1 MGTNRDTYSHL
12 VIKNIEIT
20 FDLIPCLATVGENVG
35 FGAFDGEEVGSRDG
49 DDDDTDDR
57 VNDIYKAATAYYQ

>member
-1 MGTNRDTYSHL
+1 METNSDTYSHL

-35 FGAFDGEEVGSRDG
+35 FGAFDGERVGSCDG
-49 DDDDTDDR
+49 ADDDTDDR
-57 VNDIYKAATAYYQ
+57 VNDIYKAVAAYHQ

>member
-1 MGTNRDTYSHL
+1 

-35 FGAFDGEEVGSRDG
+35 FGAFDGEVVGSRDG
-49 DDDDTDDR
+49 ADDDTDDW
-57 VNDIYKAATAYYQ
+57 VNDIDKAATAYHQ